1 NFVRQLAEQY
11 ERDLEHA
18 TEIVLSRRR
27 ARPATP
33 PPHHGLRGHGSAGRS
48 AVGAMRMATTLGGAL
63 VLLAIAAIAAL
74 WPWALAWPLG
84 ALAAWIGIS
93 LAARWLRMR
102 INRKRV
108 SPAKAVPDAASKA
121 RAGHD
126 H

>member
-1 NFVRQLAEQY
+1 
-11 ERDLEHA
+11 
-18 TEIVLSRRR
+18 
-27 ARPATP
+27 
-33 PPHHGLRGHGSAGRS
+33 
-48 AVGAMRMATTLGGAL
+48 MATTLGAALGNRRVLSDTESRPLVGGAL

-102 INRKRV
+102 SNRKRV
-108 SPAKAVPDAASKA
+108 SPATAVPDAASKA